1 MKKRLDGTRSAPFTR
16 LKLFAHFERI
26 NKPGCDHLHWQ
37 LLTAV
42 CPLRNYATL
51 LLSQRAKKV
60 LSDSPG
66 LVDFAIGLVNSVFN
80 LPDGQ
85 VMFYEEFE

>member
-51 LLSQRAKKV
+51 LLSHLSLRPCQDGGYREQRP
-60 LSDSPG
+60 L
-66 LVDFAIGLVNSVFN
+66 LYAILQSLN
-80 LPDGQ
+80 
-85 VMFYEEFE
+85 